1 MRSLLLPLLLL
12 TSATTQ
18 AAELKAPDQADLDS
32 KVMVEVV
39 GEVDARAF
47 VTIVAPDAGEG
58 SYDSYEYTSQPR
70 LQIRTPAGTGD
81 YEVRLLDA
89 QSPYPTLARRPIR
102 IVQPGASL
110 QAPDEQP
117 IGTAF
122 TIEWAGPS
130 QNREYITLVPAD
142 AADGNYDGYA
152 YAEGDGKGTVTLTT
166 PTTPGD
172 YELRFMTG
180 HKNKVLARRP
190 LRVGDS
196 DATVTAP
203 ATVAMGASFE
213 AGWTGP
219 DNARNFLTVVA
230 PDAATGAYDLYA
242 YTSAPSV
249 TLVAPETPG
258 EFEVRLVSADS
269 TRVLARKPISVQAAQ
284 ASIKAPASVEAGSTF
299 QAGWTGPGNE
309 LDYLAVTEVGKPE
322 KYLEYTYTRR
332 GNPLDLRAPRTPGD
346 YELHYLTGRTDQ
358 TLASQPLRVTPA
370 AKPGTLRVVSSSS
383 SSSAAA
389 AGAGAGAG
397 ADATGTGT
405 GSPGQG
411 ADAVELILDASGSML
426 QRLGNERR
434 IDIARKALASLVQD
448 QLADGT
454 RVALRVFGHRK
465 PDACDTEL
473 LAPLAPLDRAALAAT
488 VRGIEAKNLAK
499 TPIGASLEAVADDLA
514 GVEGRAVVVLVTD
527 GEETC
532 GGDPAAAIAKL
543 KASGFQVSLNIVGFA
558 IDEFAL
564 EQQFREWARLGNG
577 AYFAATDADGLASG
591 ISQATQ
597 PAVYTVLRG
606 NEAVAS
612 GVVGGQAL
620 DLAPGTYTVR
630 IGARELK
637 ATIASGEETVLSPD

>member
-1 MRSLLLPLLLL
+1 MRSLLLLLLLL
-12 TSATTQ
+12 TSAATQ
-18 AAELKAPDQADLDS
+18 AAELKAPDPANMDS
-32 KVMVEVV
+32 TVEVEVV

-47 VTIVAPDAGEG
+47 VSIVAPDAAEG
-58 SYDSYEYTSQPR
+58 SYDSYEYTSKPR
-70 LQIRTPAGTGD
+70 LKIRTPGSAGD

-102 IVQPGASL
+102 IVQPKASL

-122 TIEWAGPS
+122 SVEWAGPS

-142 AADGNYDGYA
+142 AADGNYAGYA

-172 YELRFMTG
+172 YELRYMTG
-180 HKNKVLARRP
+180 HMNKVLARRP

-196 DATVTAP
+196 DAAVTAP

-230 PDAATGAYDLYA
+230 PDAATGAYEHFA

-258 EFEVRLVSADS
+258 EYEVRLVSADS
-269 TRVLARKPISVQAAQ
+269 TRVLARKPITVQAAQ
-284 ASIKAPASVEAGSTF
+284 ASVQAPASVEAGSIF

-370 AKPGTLRVVSSSS
+370 AKPGTLRVGAMADVSGRA
-383 SSSAAA
+383 SA
-389 AGAGAGAG
+389 
-397 ADATGTGT
+397 T
-405 GSPGQG
+405 
-411 ADAVELILDASGSML
+411 EIDASSTPRYPAS
-426 QRLGNERR
+426 RLRHFLNGVNSADTCRDQSGNRT
-434 IDIARKALASLVQD
+434 L
-448 QLADGT
+448 
-454 RVALRVFGHRK
+454 H
-465 PDACDTEL
+465 
-473 LAPLAPLDRAALAAT
+473 
-488 VRGIEAKNLAK
+488 
-499 TPIGASLEAVADDLA
+499 
-514 GVEGRAVVVLVTD
+514 
-527 GEETC
+527 
-532 GGDPAAAIAKL
+532 
-543 KASGFQVSLNIVGFA
+543 
-558 IDEFAL
+558 
-564 EQQFREWARLGNG
+564 GN
-577 AYFAATDADGLASG
+577 
-591 ISQATQ
+591 
-597 PAVYTVLRG
+597 
-606 NEAVAS
+606 
-612 GVVGGQAL
+612 
-620 DLAPGTYTVR
+620 
-630 IGARELK
+630 
-637 ATIASGEETVLSPD
+637 TI

>member
-1 MRSLLLPLLLL
+1 MRRLLLPLLLL
-12 TSATTQ
+12 TSAAAH
-18 AAELKAPDQADLDS
+18 AAELKAPDEANLDS
-32 KVMVEVV
+32 KVTVEVV
-39 GEVDARAF
+39 GDVDARAF
-47 VTIVAPDAGEG
+47 VSIVAPDAAEG

-70 LQIRTPAGTGD
+70 LQIRTPASAGD

-102 IVQPGASL
+102 IVQPNASL

-122 TIEWAGPS
+122 TIAWTGPS
-130 QNREYITLVPAD
+130 QNREYITLV
-142 AADGNYDGYA
+142 
-152 YAEGDGKGTVTLTT
+152 
-166 PTTPGD
+166 
-172 YELRFMTG
+172 
-180 HKNKVLARRP
+180 
-190 LRVGDS
+190 
-196 DATVTAP
+196 
-203 ATVAMGASFE
+203 
-213 AGWTGP
+213 
-219 DNARNFLTVVA
+219 
-230 PDAATGAYDLYA
+230 
-242 YTSAPSV
+242 
-249 TLVAPETPG
+249 APEPPG

-284 ASIKAPASVEAGSTF
+284 ASVKAPASVEAGSTF

-309 LDYLAVTEVGKPE
+309 LDYLAVTEVGKPG
-322 KYLEYTYTRR
+322 KYIEYTYTRR

-346 YELHYLTGRTDQ
+346 YELHYLTGRSNQ

-370 AKPGTLRVVSSSS
+370 ASPGSLRVVSSPD
-383 SSSAAA
+383 AADAA
-389 AGAGAGAG
+389 AGA
-397 ADATGTGT
+397 T
-405 GSPGQG
+405 GQG
-411 ADAVELILDASGSML
+411 PDAVELILDASGSML
-426 QRLGNERR
+426 QRLGAERR
-434 IDIARKALASLVQD
+434 IDIARKALASLAQD

-473 LAPLAPLDRAALAAT
+473 LAPLAPLDRSALAAT

-499 TPIGASLEAVADDLA
+499 TPIGASLEAVAEDLA

-577 AYFAATDADGLASG
+577 AYFAATDAAGLASG

-597 PAVYTVLRG
+597 PAVFTVLR
-606 NEAVAS
+606 NDEAVAS
-612 GVVGGQAL
+612 GVVGGKAL
-620 DLAPGTYTVR
+620 SLAPGSYVVR
-630 IGARELK
+630 IGTRELK
-637 ATIASGEETVLSPD
+637 AMIASGEETVVRPE

>member
-1 MRSLLLPLLLL
+1 MRRLLLPLLLL
-12 TSATTQ
+12 TSAAAH
-18 AAELKAPDQADLDS
+18 AAELKAPDEANLDS
-32 KVMVEVV
+32 KVTVEVV
-39 GEVDARAF
+39 GDVDARAF
-47 VTIVAPDAGEG
+47 VSIVAPDAAEG

-70 LQIRTPAGTGD
+70 LQIRTPASAGD

-102 IVQPGASL
+102 IVQPNASL

-122 TIEWAGPS
+122 TIAWTGPS

-142 AADGNYDGYA
+142 AADGNYEGYA
-152 YAEGDGKGTVTLTT
+152 YAEGDGKGNVTLTT

-172 YELRFMTG
+172 YQLRFMTG
-180 HKNKVLARRP
+180 HTNKVLARRP

-196 DATVTAP
+196 EATITAP
-203 ATVAMGASFE
+203 PTVAMGASFE

-230 PDAATGAYDLYA
+230 PDAATGAYDHFA

-284 ASIKAPASVEAGSTF
+284 ASVKAPASVEAGSTF

-309 LDYLAVTEVGKPE
+309 LDYLAVTEVGKPG
-322 KYLEYTYTRR
+322 KYIEYTYTRR

-346 YELHYLTGRTDQ
+346 YELHYLTGRSNQ

-370 AKPGTLRVVSSSS
+370 ASPGSLRVVSSPD
-383 SSSAAA
+383 AADAA
-389 AGAGAGAG
+389 AGA
-397 ADATGTGT
+397 T
-405 GSPGQG
+405 GQG
-411 ADAVELILDASGSML
+411 PDAVELILDASGSML
-426 QRLGNERR
+426 QRLGAERR
-434 IDIARKALASLVQD
+434 IDIARKALASLAQD

-473 LAPLAPLDRAALAAT
+473 LAPLAPLDRSALAAT

-499 TPIGASLEAVADDLA
+499 TPIGASLEAVAEDLA

-577 AYFAATDADGLASG
+577 AYFAATDAAGLASG

-597 PAVYTVLRG
+597 PAVFTVLR
-606 NEAVAS
+606 NDEAVAS
-612 GVVGGQAL
+612 GVVGGKAL
-620 DLAPGTYTVR
+620 SLAPGSYVVR
-630 IGARELK
+630 IGTRELK
-637 ATIASGEETVLSPD
+637 AMIASGEETVVRPE

>member
-1 MRSLLLPLLLL
+1 MRSLLLLLLLL
-12 TSATTQ
+12 TSAATQ
-18 AAELKAPDQADLDS
+18 AAELKAPDQANMDS
-32 KVMVEVV
+32 TVEVEVV

-47 VTIVAPDAGEG
+47 VSIVAPDAAEG
-58 SYDSYEYTSQPR
+58 SYDSYEYTSKPR
-70 LQIRTPAGTGD
+70 LKIRTPGSAGD

-102 IVQPGASL
+102 IVQPEASL

-122 TIEWAGPS
+122 SVEWAGPS

-142 AADGNYDGYA
+142 AADGNYAGYA

-172 YELRFMTG
+172 YELRYMTG
-180 HKNKVLARRP
+180 SQNKVLARRP
-190 LRVGDS
+190 LRVGDI
-196 DATVTAP
+196 DASLTAP
-203 ATVAMGASFE
+203 ATVAMGASFK

-230 PDAATGAYDLYA
+230 PDAATGAYDIYA
-242 YTSAPSV
+242 YTDAPSV

-269 TRVLARKPISVQAAQ
+269 TRVLARQAITVQEAQ
-284 ASIKAPASVEAGSTF
+284 ASVQAPASVEAGSTF

-309 LDYLAVTEVGKPE
+309 LDYLGVTEVGKPE

-332 GNPLDLRAPRTPGD
+332 GNPLELRAPRTAGD
-346 YELHYLTGRTDQ
+346 YELHYLTGRSNQ
-358 TLASQPLRVTPA
+358 SLASQPLRVTPA
-370 AKPGTLRVVSSSS
+370 ATPGSLRVVASRSGGTGSE
-383 SSSAAA
+383 
-389 AGAGAGAG
+389 GAGAGG
-397 ADATGTGT
+397 K
-405 GSPGQG
+405 GSSAQG
-411 ADAVELILDASGSML
+411 ADVVELILDASGSML

-434 IDIARKALASLVQD
+434 IDIARKALAGLVQE
-448 QLADGT
+448 QLADDS

-499 TPIGASLEAVADDLA
+499 TPIGASLAAVADDLA

-543 KASGFQVSLNIVGFA
+543 RSAGFQVSLNIVGFA

-577 AYFAATDADGLASG
+577 AYFAATDAAGLASG

-597 PAVYTVLRG
+597 PAVYTVLRDG
-606 NEAVAS
+606 EAVAS
-612 GVVGGQAL
+612 GVVGGQGV
-620 DLAPGTYTVR
+620 DLPPGTYTLR
-630 IGARELK
+630 IGTRKQSAK
-637 ATIASGEETVLSPD
+637 VASGEETVIVPD

>member
-12 TSATTQ
+12 TSAATQ
-18 AAELKAPDQADLDS
+18 ATELKAPDQANLDS

-47 VTIVAPDAGEG
+47 VSIVAPDAAEG

-70 LQIRTPAGTGD
+70 LQIRTPDSAGD

-110 QAPDEQP
+110 KAPDEQP

-122 TIEWAGPS
+122 SIDWTGPS

-196 DATVTAP
+196 EASVTAP

-230 PDAATGAYDLYA
+230 PDAATGAYDHFA

-258 EFEVRLVSADS
+258 DFEVRLVSADS

-284 ASIKAPASVEAGSTF
+284 ASVQAPANVEAGSTF
-299 QAGWTGPGNE
+299 EVTWTGPGNE
-309 LDYLAVTEVGKPE
+309 LDYVAVTEPGKPE

-370 AKPGTLRVVSSSS
+370 AKPGTLRVVSSP
-383 SSSAAA
+383 SAGA
-389 AGAGAGAG
+389 AGAGAGGG
-397 ADATGTGT
+397 A
-405 GSPGQG
+405 QG

-473 LAPLAPLDRAALAAT
+473 LSPLAPLDRAALAAA

-543 KASGFQVSLNIVGFA
+543 KAAGFQVSLNIVGFA

-577 AYFAATDADGLASG
+577 AYFAATDAAGLASG

-620 DLAPGTYTVR
+620 QLAPGQYTLR
-630 IGARELK
+630 IGTRELP
-637 ATIASGEETVLSPD
+637 ATVASGEETIVSPD

>member
-1 MRSLLLPLLLL
+1 MPPMRLLLLPLLML
-12 TSATTQ
+12 TSAATL
-18 AAELKAPDQADLDS
+18 AAELKAPDQANLDS
-32 KVMVEVV
+32 KVTVEVV
-39 GEVDARAF
+39 GAVDARAF
-47 VTIVAPDAGEG
+47 VSIVAPDAAEG
-58 SYDSYEYTSQPR
+58 SYASYEYTSQPR
-70 LQIRTPAGTGD
+70 LQIRTPDSTGD
-81 YEVRLLDA
+81 YEVRLLGA

-102 IVQPGASL
+102 IVQPDASL

-122 TIEWAGPS
+122 AIGWTGPS

-142 AADGNYDGYA
+142 AAEGQYAGYA

-172 YELRFMTG
+172 YELRYMTG
-180 HKNKVLARRP
+180 HMNKVIARRP

-196 DATVTAP
+196 EASVTAP

-219 DNARNFLTVVA
+219 DNARNFLTVVP
-230 PDAATGAYDLYA
+230 PDAATNAHDSFA
-242 YTSAPSV
+242 YTRAPKV

-269 TRVLARKPISVQAAQ
+269 TRVLARRPLTVQAAR
-284 ASIKAPASVEAGSTF
+284 ASVQAPASVEAGSTF
-299 QAGWTGPGNE
+299 EAGWTGPGND

-322 KYLEYTYTRR
+322 EFLEYTYTRR

-346 YELHYLTGRTDQ
+346 YELHYLTGRSNQ
-358 TLASQPLRVTPA
+358 TLASQPLRVTPG
-370 AKPGTLRVVSSSS
+370 AKPGTLRVVAA
-383 SSSAAA
+383 SSAGAA
-389 AGAGAGAG
+389 AQ
-397 ADATGTGT
+397 DV
-405 GSPGQG
+405 
-411 ADAVELILDASGSML
+411 DAVELILDASGSML
-426 QRLGNERR
+426 QRLGKERR

-448 QLADGT
+448 QLADDT

-473 LAPLAPLDRAALAAT
+473 LAPLAPLNRAALAAT
-488 VRGIEAKNLAK
+488 VRGLEAKNLAK
-499 TPIGASLEAVADDLA
+499 TPIGASLEAVASDLA

-577 AYFAATDADGLASG
+577 AYFAATDAQDLARS
-591 ISQATQ
+591 INLAVQ
-597 PAVYTVLRG
+597 PSTFTALRKG
-606 NEAVAS
+606 VAVAS
-612 GVVGGQAL
+612 GVVGGPAVTLPPGDYEIRSAGRVWQA
-620 DLAPGTYTVR
+620 R
-630 IGARELK
+630 ISG
-637 ATIASGEETVLSPD
+637 GEETVVATR